1 MSEDTSSLRQ
11 YFTQDHRHCDG
22 IWAEV
27 EAAVEAGSDEAI
39 KGVWQRFDAELRS
52 HLRMEEEILF
62 PAFEEATGMT
72 GGGPTFVMRAEHDQM
87 RGLLDQ
93 MATTVAAG
101 DLQELLDEGDT
112 LLLLIHQHNQKEEQM
127 LYPMSEQ
134 ALAANWPELH
144 DRLEAYRSEG

>member
-1 MSEDTSSLRQ
+1 MSEGASSLRQ
-11 YFTQDHRHCDG
+11 YFTLDHRHCDE

-27 EAAVEAGSDEAI
+27 EAAIEAGSDEAARA
-39 KGVWQRFDAELRS
+39 VWRRFDEELRR

-62 PAFEEATGMT
+62 PAFENATGMT
-72 GGGPTFVMRAEHDQM
+72 GGGPTFVMRAEHVQM

-101 DLQELLDEGDT
+101 DFQELLDEGDT
-112 LLLLIHQHNQKEEQM
+112 LLLLIQQHNQKEEQM

-134 ALAANWPELH
+134 ALASVWPELH
-144 DRLEAYRSEG
+144 DRLEAHRSEA

>member
-1 MSEDTSSLRQ
+1 MSEDVMSLRQ
-11 YFTQDHRHCDG
+11 YFTLDHRHCDG

-27 EAAVEAGSDEAI
+27 EAAVEAGSDEAVE
-39 KGVWQRFDAELRS
+39 GVWQRFDAELRG

-93 MATTVAAG
+93 MVMTVAAG

-112 LLLLIHQHNQKEEQM
+112 LLLLIQQHNQKEEQM

-134 ALAANWPELH
+134 ALAASWPELH
-144 DRLEAYRSEG
+144 DRLEAYRSAS